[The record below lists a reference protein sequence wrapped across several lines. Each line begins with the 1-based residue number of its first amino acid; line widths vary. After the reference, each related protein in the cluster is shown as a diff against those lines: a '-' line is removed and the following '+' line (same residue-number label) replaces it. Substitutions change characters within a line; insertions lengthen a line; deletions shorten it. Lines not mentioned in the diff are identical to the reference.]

1 LSARLGTARYWPLWL
16 LVAPL
21 LLWTAIRIFGLE
33 RGYPLV
39 ALMAF
44 TPYVAIAALLIVALA
59 FALCNWVATAAA
71 ALATVCLAAAVLPRA
86 IGNELEDPA
95 GRPTVTVL
103 AANIHHGTADPAA
116 LVALVRRLHPDLLSV
131 EELTPRFATALRADG
146 IEHLLPYTHL
156 AVHTN
161 VSGSGL
167 YARHPLQPLP
177 EPARFQFR
185 MPRALIL
192 LSGGRALRVVG
203 VHPYP
208 PLHSRVGEWGAA
220 LASLPSAGTGIPWVL
235 PGDFNATLD
244 QAALRDLVDRGYRDA
259 ADAAGEGLEP
269 TWPAGKTL
277 PPLIAIDHVLAD
289 RRLGVAAYGV
299 LALPGSDHR
308 AVYARLILPSG

>member
-1 LSARLGTARYWPLWL
+1 MGATRYWPLWL

-21 LLWTAIRIFGLE
+21 LLWTAVRVFGLE

-44 TPYVAIAALLIVALA
+44 TPYVAIAAMLVAALA
-59 FALCNWVATAAA
+59 FALRNWAATAGAG
-71 ALATVCLAAAVLPRA
+71 LATICLAAAVLPRA
-86 IGNELEDPA
+86 IGSELEDPA

-116 LVALVRRLHPDLLSV
+116 LIALVRRLHPDLLSI
-131 EELTPRFATALRADG
+131 EELTPRFAGALRADG
-146 IEHLLPYTHL
+146 IARLLPHTHL

-161 VSGSGL
+161 VSGAGL

-185 MPRALIL
+185 MPRALML
-192 LSGGRALRVVG
+192 LPGGRTLRIVG

-208 PLHSRVGEWGAA
+208 PLHSRVGEWNAA
-220 LASLPSAGTGIPWVL
+220 LGSLPPAGTGIPWVL

-244 QAALRDLVDRGYRDA
+244 QASLRDLVARGYRDA
-259 ADAAGEGLEP
+259 ADVAGEGLEP
-269 TWPAGKTL
+269 TWPVGETL

-299 LALPGSDHR
+299 LDLPGSDHK
-308 AVYARLILPSG
+308 AVYARLIMSND